1 MSAATP
7 NRPVR
12 ALRTAGKWVL
22 LIPIL
27 AYRRLVSP
35 LLPASCRYYPS
46 CAGYAEEA
54 IRLHG
59 PVRGSWLAAKRL
71 ARCHPWTPGGVDHVP
86 DSPRAGQT
94 PTAGLSAPS
103 TVTGA

>member
-1 MSAATP
+1 MSAGRL
-7 NRPVR
+7 NRLVR
-12 ALRTAGKWVL
+12 ALRSAAKWLL

-35 LLPASCRYYPS
+35 MLPASCRYYPT

-86 DSPRAGQT
+86 DSPRASQS
-94 PTAGLSAPS
+94 PTASLSAPS